1 MTKRTNLISPRHL
14 ASSLGIPMATLWRLT
29 LNGVIPRPIFL
40 NSRIMGWDRRVIDIW
55 LNRVNQLSLVWG
67 ANS

>member
-1 MTKRTNLISPRHL
+1 MTKRTNLISPRLL

-40 NSRIMGWDRRVIDIW
+40 NSRIMGWDRRAIDSW
-55 LNRVNQLSLVWG
+55 LSRVNQLSLVWS